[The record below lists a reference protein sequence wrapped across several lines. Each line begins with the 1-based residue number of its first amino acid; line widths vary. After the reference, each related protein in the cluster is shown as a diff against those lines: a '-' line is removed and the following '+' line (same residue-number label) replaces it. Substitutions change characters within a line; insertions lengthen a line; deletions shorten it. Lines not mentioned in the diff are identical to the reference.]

1 MNQSQ
6 LSLQV
11 EVRPE
16 EIARKQTLGAAIELC
31 AELGGHALDKT
42 LQQELE
48 VDKVQLSRW
57 QSGTEGIIWP
67 KFVRLMDLCGNDAPL
82 LWMNYQRGW
91 DLNAMR
97 RRETEYQMQARLSKE
112 REEAA
117 ERRAKDAEEKVRFLT
132 QIMQGKS
139 IA

>member
-1 MNQSQ
+1 MRN
-6 LSLQV
+6 
-11 EVRPE
+11 
-16 EIARKQTLGAAIELC
+16 LC
-31 AELGGHALDKT
+31 GHALDKT

-48 VDKVQLSRW
+48 VDKAQFSRW